1 MSEFKDLNEKE
12 AKNNNLDEVLIE
24 SSAKELSIASTAKVI
39 SPGKMVLRRFFKS
52 KLSIIGL
59 VTLLLLFIFS
69 FIGPL
74 LSPYG
79 EVELSGDYKWVVSVL
94 PHKIV
99 VSEINPDTGLAE
111 DVVYNFSEVSEPYK
125 VFTKTLPSWE
135 HIFGTDQ
142 YGYDVLTRLMYG
154 GRVSLLLG
162 FIVIF
167 SEVIVGVF
175 FGSLAGYFGRWVDQV
190 VMRTV
195 DVFICLPGL
204 PILLLAASLIDSWGV
219 PARLRIYYLMG
230 ILTFFG
236 WSGFA
241 RLARGQILGI
251 RELEYMLAAE
261 ATGLS
266 TKRKIFKH
274 ILPNIMPQIIVS
286 ATLGL
291 GGIILTES
299 TLSYLGLGIPFPY
312 AAWGTMISS
321 TSGAAG
327 RDILQNYPGIW
338 VPAGVCIVLAVLAFN
353 FVGDGLR
360 DAFDPKMKR

>member
-1 MSEFKDLNEKE
+1 MSEYKD
-12 AKNNNLDEVLIE
+12 NLDLENKEQNVEEVAL
-24 SSAKELSIASTAKVI
+24 ADQGKVI
-39 SPGKMVLRRFFKS
+39 SPGRMIARRFFRS
-52 KLSIIGL
+52 NLSIIGL
-59 VTLLLLFIFS
+59 VTLVLLFAFS
-69 FIGPL
+69 FLGPL
-74 LSPYG
+74 ISPYG
-79 EVELSGDYKWVVSVL
+79 ETQATGDFKWVVSVL

-99 VSEINPDTGLAE
+99 VEELNEETGE
-111 DVVYNFSEVSEPYK
+111 MEEVTYNFYEVSDPYK
-125 VFTKTLPSWE
+125 VYSKTYPSWQ
-135 HIFGTDQ
+135 HLLGTDQ

-167 SEVIVGVF
+167 AELILGVF
-175 FGSLAGYFGRWVDQV
+175 LGSLAGYFGGWVDQV
-190 VMRTV
+190 IMRVV
-195 DVFICLPGL
+195 DVFRCLPGL
-204 PILLLAASLIDSWGV
+204 PILLLAAALVESWGV
-219 PARLRIYYLMG
+219 PANQRIFYLMG
-230 ILTFFG
+230 ILTLFG

-241 RLARGQILGI
+241 RLSRGQILGI

-266 TKRKIFKH
+266 TRRKIFKH
-274 ILPNIMPQIIVS
+274 ILPNILPQLIVS

-299 TLSYLGLGIPFPY
+299 TLSYLGLGVPFPY
-312 AAWGTMISS
+312 AAWGTMIGA

-327 RDILQNYPGIW
+327 RDILQNYPAIW
-338 VPAGVCIVLAVLAFN
+338 IPAGVCIVLAVLAFN